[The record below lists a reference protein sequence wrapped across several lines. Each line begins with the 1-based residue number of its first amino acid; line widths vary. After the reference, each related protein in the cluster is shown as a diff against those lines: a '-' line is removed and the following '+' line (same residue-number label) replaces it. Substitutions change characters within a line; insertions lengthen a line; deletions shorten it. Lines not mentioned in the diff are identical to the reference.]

1 MPISIEERGE
11 QSKICMPPYR
21 LSERTGWTTMRISAK
36 DLKMQSYSKANVS
49 GNAVLFQ
56 GKRMYSIERQAATQA
71 FGETRLFHRD
81 ARLFIG
87 KWVPS
92 SRPTRRLTSPRRRLS

>member
-49 GNAVLFQ
+49 GNVVLFQ

-71 FGETRLFHRD
+71 FGKPDYFTVTPD
-81 ARLFIG
+81 C
-87 KWVPS
+87 
-92 SRPTRRLTSPRRRLS
+92 LSASGYQAAGQHAG